1 MSKKSTKNKKRCIDS
16 MHVMLLLT
24 PFKTDE
30 VIKRGLTDEKNKYY
44 LFCQILVS
52 NSSAVSAQREDGPK
66 VKKIFL

>member
-1 MSKKSTKNKKRCIDS
+1 

-44 LFCQILVS
+44 LFCQILFS
-52 NSSAVSAQREDGPK
+52 NSSAVSGLREDGPK
-66 VKKIFL
+66 VKKIFQ

>member
-1 MSKKSTKNKKRCIDS
+1 

-24 PFKTDE
+24 PFKSDE

-44 LFCQILVS
+44 LFCQALVS

-66 VKKIFL
+66 VKKIFQ